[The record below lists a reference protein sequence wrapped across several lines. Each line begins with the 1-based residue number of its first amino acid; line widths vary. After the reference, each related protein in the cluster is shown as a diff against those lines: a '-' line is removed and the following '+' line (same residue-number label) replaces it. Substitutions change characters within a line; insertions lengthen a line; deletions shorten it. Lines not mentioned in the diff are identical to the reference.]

1 MTVRGTQ
8 LALKFPLSPRAR
20 FETFEVGDNG
30 ELVGRLEVIGAE
42 PGFSACLVH
51 GAAGGGRTHLL
62 QAACHRRGEQGGR
75 AIYLPLA
82 DASLGPASLEGLDA
96 LDLVAVDD
104 ADRWLGDADSEA
116 ALLALYNG
124 LQARGGGLVV
134 SSGAP
139 PARLEFHYPDL
150 ASRLRGLPTYHVAPL
165 KDEAKV
171 RLLKRLAAARGLHL
185 GDPVLNFWLARRS
198 RDLASLLDDLE
209 RLDDVAMAA
218 QRQVTVPLLKDAL
231 GL

>member
-1 MTVRGTQ
+1 MTARGAQ

-30 ELVGRLEVIGAE
+30 ELVGRLERIGSE
-42 PGFSACLVH
+42 HRFSGCLVH
-51 GAAGGGRTHLL
+51 GAAGRGRTHLL

-75 AIYLPLA
+75 AIYVPLA
-82 DASLGPASLEGLDA
+82 DASLGPASLEGLDT

-104 ADRWLGDADSEA
+104 ADRWLGDAEGEA
-116 ALLALYNG
+116 ALLALFNG

-134 SSGAP
+134 SSAAP
-139 PARLEFHYPDL
+139 ATRLEFHYRDL

-165 KDEAKV
+165 KDEDKARV
-171 RLLKRLAAARGLHL
+171 LKRLAAARGLHL

-198 RDLASLLDDLE
+198 RDLTSLLDDLE
-209 RLDDVAMAA
+209 RLDDAAMVA
-218 QRQVTVPLLKDAL
+218 QRRVTVPLLKDAL